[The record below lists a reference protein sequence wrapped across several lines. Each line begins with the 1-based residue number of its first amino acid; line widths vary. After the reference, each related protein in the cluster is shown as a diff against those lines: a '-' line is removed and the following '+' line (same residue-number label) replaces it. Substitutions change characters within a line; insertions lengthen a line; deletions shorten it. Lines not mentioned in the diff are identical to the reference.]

1 MHNLSASLSNTFKN
15 SQFRDK
21 QVHYLWDFEER
32 RFKIHIKY
40 GEQCQNIFQLQPIQ
54 DVRNSALCT
63 KIHIFPQRGKSKV
76 QNTESS
82 EEQSDKMLEFV

>member
-1 MHNLSASLSNTFKN
+1 MSEYLSITAYT
-15 SQFRDK
+15 
-21 QVHYLWDFEER
+21 
-32 RFKIHIKY
+32 
-40 GEQCQNIFQLQPIQ
+40 G
-54 DVRNSALCT
+54 VRNSALCT